1 MIRAAIFDLDGTLV
15 DSLPGIADGLNRALE
30 SKGRPP
36 HSLDRIGTFIGNG
49 AWMLAK
55 RGLTG
60 DPSEEEVDDLLARAS
75 SAGGKFDVADF
86 LSQCFA

>member
-30 SKGRPP
+30 SKGRPT
-36 HSLDRIGTFIGNG
+36 HSQDRIGTFIGNG

-60 DPSEEEVDDLLARAS
+60 DPSEEEVNELQEAFFREYGESWL
-75 SAGGKFDVADF
+75 
-86 LSQCFA
+86 